1 MTGDGAWKPGSA
13 PCVRGWGHVLGLAVL
28 VAGLA
33 GMLVDAAARRE
44 AQVARGLYVH
54 SMVRV
59 AGWADL
65 ALSSSSRW
73 LRHPSLSE
81 PGAAFADGPALLDND
96 PAGACLG
103 PPYECSRALEAGR
116 PMIQPRSHS
125 PPEP

>member
-1 MTGDGAWKPGSA
+1 MW
-13 PCVRGWGHVLGLAVL
+13 LAAL
-28 VAGLA
+28 VAGLV
-33 GMLVDAAARRE
+33 GMLADAAARRE

-54 SMVRV
+54 SMVRL

-103 PPYECSRALEAGR
+103 PPYEFSRALEAGR
-116 PMIQPRSHS
+116 PKIQPPSHS
-125 PPEP
+125 PLEP